1 MNRLLMFVGFFLAGA
16 IPAVAQ
22 SGVQNVHEVATS
34 TNSITQTISICGTTP
49 IDVAA
54 ETSSGTLAGHFA
66 IEVFNVAASS
76 QTVVCGFD
84 SSVSRD
90 VTSVWYGREVAP
102 GTGTI
107 WQKLSNRILYCING
121 IAASCTRATITQMK

>member
-1 MNRLLMFVGFFLAGA
+1 MHKIMMTAGLLLAA
-16 IPAVAQ
+16 AVPAAAQ

-34 TNSITQTISICGTTP
+34 TQSITQTISICGTTRL
-49 IDVAA
+49 DVAA
-54 ETSSGTLAGHFA
+54 ATSSGTLAGHFA
-66 IEVFNVAASS
+66 IEVYNVAASS

-84 SSVSRD
+84 SSLSND
-90 VTSVWYGREVAP
+90 VTSAWYGREVAP
-102 GTGTI
+102 GSGTV

>member
-1 MNRLLMFVGFFLAGA
+1 MNRLIMIAGLFLAA
-16 IPAVAQ
+16 VVPASAQ

-34 TNSITQTISICGTTP
+34 TSSITQTISICGTTR

-54 ETSSGTLAGHFA
+54 ATSSGTLAGHFA
-66 IEVFNVAASS
+66 IEVYNVAASS

-84 SSVSRD
+84 SSLSKD

-107 WQKLSNRILYCING
+107 WQKLSSRILYCING
-121 IAASCTRATITQMK
+121 IADSCTRATITQMK